1 MNLGLIYKG
10 GSKMAFEYHVAKNGS
25 DHAEGTKQNPFLTI
39 NKAASVA
46 TAGDTVIVH
55 EGVYREWVKPKY
67 AGLSEYRRIAYQ
79 AAEGEKVVIKGSEQI
94 QDWEQVEGTVW
105 KVVLPNEFFGD
116 YNPYKEEIFG
126 DWIVYNPG
134 RHLGDV
140 YLNGMS
146 FYEAETFE
154 QLKNPEVKTEVLDH
168 WTKTVVPVLNQEQ
181 TKYLWYAEVDDSNTT
196 IYANF
201 HGANPNEEL
210 VEINVR
216 KACFY
221 PEQIGINYITV
232 RGFEMAQAATPWT
245 PPTADQ
251 PGLIGPNWSKGW
263 IIEDNIIHDAKC
275 SAISIGKEASTGHN
289 YRSIRKDKPGYQY
302 QLESVF
308 SARQIGWNKE
318 KIGSHIIRNN
328 TIYDCGQNG
337 VVGHLGCVFS
347 EIYNNHIYN
356 IALKREFFG
365 HEIAGIKLHA
375 AIDVQIHENRIHD
388 CSLGTWLDWQTQGTR
403 ISKNLF
409 YRNNRDLFVEVSS
422 GPYLVDNNI
431 LTADYALD
439 NHAQG
444 GAYINN
450 IIRGKMVQKKMLDR
464 ATPYHVPHSTEVA
477 GFAPVYGGD
486 DRFYN
491 NIFIG
496 DDSIKVAGFEDSNPF
511 EIKNEYVGTAH
522 YNGYTTSL
530 EEYIETVDQEG
541 GDHRT
546 FHKVEQP
553 VYINRN
559 AYFNGAESFERENE
573 KAVADNFNPEI
584 KIIEEG
590 NEGYLSIELPED
602 FESLLGEIQSTKT
615 LGRARIVDA
624 EFENPD
630 GSEVIVDKDLLG
642 NQRAEKSVLGPI
654 TNLQAGKNYI
664 KVWG

>member
-1 MNLGLIYKG
+1 
-10 GSKMAFEYHVAKNGS
+10 MALDYHVAKNGS
-25 DHAEGTKQNPFLTI
+25 DLAEGTKKNPFLTI

-46 TAGDTVIVH
+46 QAGDTIIVH
-55 EGVYREWVKPKY
+55 EGEYREWVKPKF
-67 AGLSEYRRIAYQ
+67 AGLSEYRRITYQ

-126 DWIVYNPG
+126 DWVVYNPG

-146 FYEAETFE
+146 FYETETFE
-154 QLKNPEVKTEVLDH
+154 QLRNPEVKTEVLDH
-168 WTKTVVPVLNQEQ
+168 WTETVVPVHNEEQ
-181 TKYLWYAEVDDSNTT
+181 TKYVWYAEVDDCNTT

-201 HGANPNEEL
+201 HGSNPNEEL

-221 PEQIGINYITV
+221 PGKIGVNYITV
-232 RGFEMAQAATPWT
+232 KGFEMAQAATPWT

-251 PGLIGPNWSKGW
+251 PGLIGPHWSKGW

-289 YRSIRKDKPGYQY
+289 ARTIRKDKPGYQY
-302 QLESVF
+302 QLEAVF
-308 SARQIGWNKE
+308 SAKQIGWSKE

-356 IALKREFFG
+356 IALKREFYG

-375 AIDVQIHENRIHD
+375 AIDVQIHDNRIHD

-403 ISKNLF
+403 VSRNLF

-422 GPYLVDNNI
+422 GPYIVDNNI

-450 IIRGKMVQKKMLDR
+450 LIRGKMVHKEMLDR

-496 DDSIKVAGFEDSNPF
+496 DDTIKTTGLKTILPT
-511 EIKNEYVGTAH
+511 EITNEYVGTIH
-522 YNGYTTSL
+522 FKGYTTSL
-530 EEYIETVDQEG
+530 EEYIEIVNQED
-541 GDHRT
+541 GDHHR
-546 FHKVEQP
+546 FHQIGQP

-559 AYFNGAESFERENE
+559 AYYNGAESFERETERVIAN
-573 KAVADNFNPEI
+573 DFNPEI
-584 KIIEEG
+584 NIIEEG
-590 NEGYLSIELPED
+590 NAVYLSIELPED
-602 FESLLGEIQSTKT
+602 FESLLGDIHSTKT
-615 LGRARIVDA
+615 LGKARIVDA
-624 EFENPD
+624 DFENPD
-630 GSEVIVDKDLLG
+630 GSEVVVDKDLLG
-642 NQRAEKSVLGPI
+642 EQREEKSVLGPI
-654 TNLQAGKNYI
+654 ANLQAGKNYI

>member
-1 MNLGLIYKG
+1 MT
-10 GSKMAFEYHVAKNGS
+10 FEYHVAKTGS

-46 TAGDTVIVH
+46 QAGDTIIVH
-55 EGVYREWVKPKY
+55 EGEYREWVKPKY
-67 AGLSEYRRIAYQ
+67 AGLSEYRRITYQ
-79 AAEGEKVVIKGSEQI
+79 AAEGENVVIKGSEQI
-94 QDWEQVEGTVW
+94 TTWEQVEGTIW
-105 KVVLPNEFFGD
+105 KVVLANAFFGD

-126 DWIVYNPG
+126 DWVVYNPG

-146 FYEAETFE
+146 FYETETFE
-154 QLKNPEVKTEVLDH
+154 QLQNPEVKTEVLDN
-168 WTKTVVPVLNQEQ
+168 WTKTIVPIKNQEQ
-181 TKYLWYAEVDDSNTT
+181 TKYVWYTEVDDDHTT

-201 HGANPNEEL
+201 HEANPNEEL

-221 PEQIGINYITV
+221 PEQIGIDYITV

-251 PGLIGPNWSKGW
+251 PGLIGPHWSKGW
-263 IIEDNIIHDAKC
+263 IIEDNIIHDSKC

-289 YRSIRKDKPGYQY
+289 YRTIRKDKPGYQY

-308 SARQIGWNKE
+308 SAKQIGWSKE

-337 VVGHLGCVFS
+337 IVGHLGCVFS

-356 IALKREFFG
+356 IALKREFYG

-375 AIDVQIHENRIHD
+375 AIDVQIHDNRIHD

-403 ISKNLF
+403 VSRNLF
-409 YRNNRDLFVEVSS
+409 YRNSRDLFVEVSS
-422 GPYLVDNNI
+422 GPYIVDNNI

-450 IIRGKMVQKKMLDR
+450 LIRGKMVQRKMLDR
-464 ATPYHVPHSTEVA
+464 ATPYHVPHSTEIA

-491 NIFIG
+491 NIFVA
-496 DDSIKVAGFEDSNPF
+496 DDTLEVAGTNEPTPS
-511 EIKNEYVGTAH
+511 EKTNEYVGTVH
-522 YNGYTTSL
+522 YNGYTASL
-530 EEYIETVDQEG
+530 EEYIETVDQKG
-541 GDHRT
+541 GDHHE
-546 FHKVEQP
+546 FHSVELP
-553 VYINRN
+553 AYINCN
-559 AYFNGAESFERENE
+559 AYYNGAESFDKETE
-573 KAVADNFNPEI
+573 KAVAKTFNPNI
-584 KIIEEG
+584 QIIEEG
-590 NEGYLSIELPED
+590 NDVYLSIELPED
-602 FESLLGEIQSTKT
+602 FEALLGDIQSSKT
-615 LGRARIVDA
+615 LERALIVDA
-624 EFENPD
+624 PFDNPD

-642 NQRAEKSVLGPI
+642 RQREEKSVVGPI
-654 TNLQAGKNYI
+654 ANLKAGKNHI